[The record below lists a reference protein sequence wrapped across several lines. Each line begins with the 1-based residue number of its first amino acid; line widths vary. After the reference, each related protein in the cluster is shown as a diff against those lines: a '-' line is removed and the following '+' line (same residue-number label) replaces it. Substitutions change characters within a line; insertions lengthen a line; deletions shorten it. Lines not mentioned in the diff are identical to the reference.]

1 MNNEAQNQLLAAVA
15 SVQDAQKKL
24 LERSEEL
31 SATEDHG
38 NRSED
43 IKKFQ
48 QDVAQISPKIKE
60 ILKRLEILEKQH
72 DDLEQYGRRNCIIL
86 HGCKSVPETK
96 YDQFEDFVIKSLNS
110 NLKLDSPIVKF
121 DIDITHKLRSKSPK
135 NPIIIKFVRRS
146 TKNLIYGRKKDLKGS
161 GLSITESLTRS
172 RLKLLTA
179 AKEAFGKHKVSTMN
193 GTIYAYLD
201 RRRVISCLNDITT
214 LSRPVYSRAAARPM
228 GLSKQAH

>member
-1 MNNEAQNQLLAAVA
+1 MNTEVHNQILAAVTSLQA
-15 SVQDAQKKL
+15 NQQALMQ
-24 LERSEEL
+24 RSDEL

-38 NRSED
+38 SKSEAV
-43 IKKFQ
+43 KKFQ
-48 QDVAQISPKIKE
+48 HDVAQISLKIEE
-60 ILKRLEILEKQH
+60 IIKRLELCEKQQ
-72 DDLEQYGRRNCIIL
+72 DDQEQYSRRNCVVL
-86 HGCKSVPETK
+86 HGCKSVPESEYYK
-96 YDQFEDFVIKSLNS
+96 FEDFVVNTLNNNF
-110 NLKLDSPIVKF
+110 NLDQPIVNT

-161 GLSITESLTRS
+161 GLSITESLTRN
-172 RLKLLTA
+172 RLKLLAA

-214 LSRPVYSRAAARPM
+214 LSRPLYSRAAARPM
-228 GLSKQAH
+228 GPSK